1 MAPVGRPPIDY
12 EWKEEGDW
20 FHVVTGARYTYEAY
34 KAGIRKR
41 QRELEKRR
49 YWDESTGTRER
60 RRTRTLRAAA
70 ARASARPRKPRQAT
84 LLEQVRS
91 DPPDANDGLME
102 IDNH

>member
-12 EWKEEGDW
+12 EWKEGGW
-20 FHVVTGARYTYEAY
+20 VHVVTGARYTYEAY
-34 KAGIRKR
+34 MAGVRKR
-41 QRELEKRR
+41 QREFEKRR
-49 YWDESTGTRER
+49 YWDETTGTRYR
-60 RRTRTLRAAA
+60 RRTRTLRIAAS
-70 ARASARPRKPRQAT
+70 RASARPRKPRQAT